1 MCGAVVGGVLEVL
14 IIVGLALLVVAEAV
28 GLALLVVAVAV
39 GLALPIAAVA
49 VCVYASHRLVRRVKR
64 SVSGT
69 R

>member
-1 MCGAVVGGVLEVL
+1 MVVGVLAVP
-14 IIVGLALLVVAEAV
+14 II
-28 GLALLVVAVAV
+28 V

-49 VCVYASHRLVRRVKR
+49 VSVYASHSLVRRVKR

>member
-1 MCGAVVGGVLEVL
+1 VVGGVLAVP
-14 IIVGLALLVVAEAV
+14 IIVGLALPV
-28 GLALLVVAVAV
+28 
-39 GLALPIAAVA
+39 AAVA